1 LPLDYL
7 DTWPDIVAKISVADV
22 RAAFQRKLVMDRMIT
37 VIVGAEV
44 AKP

>member
-1 LPLDYL
+1 
-7 DTWPDIVAKISVADV
+7 V
-22 RAAFQRKLVMDRMIT
+22 RAAFQRKLVMDRMTT